1 MTTDTPT
8 IKSLPEVRVLS
19 LRSVLPNYRA
29 QGGLW
34 EKIFTFAKAHDVTA
48 TGPTFAINYTQD
60 GRQMDVEVEVCLPVA
75 SDAHIPEETS
85 FSVRIVPAVARAAVM
100 VYVGPCEGYF
110 SAYQTF
116 FGWIG
121 SEKLTPAGPSRE
133 VYVKRPT
140 GDEEEDKESV
150 TEIQL
155 PIA

>member
-1 MTTDTPT
+1 MTMETPT
-8 IKSLPEVRVLS
+8 IKSLPSLRVLS

-29 QGGLW
+29 QGELW
-34 EKIFTFAKAHDVTA
+34 EKLFAFSQTHNIQA
-48 TGPTFAINYTQD
+48 TGPTLAINYTQN
-60 GRQMDVEVEVCLPVA
+60 GRQTDVEVEVCLPIA
-75 SDAHIPEETS
+75 EDAQVPEEAPFT
-85 FSVRIVPAVARAAVM
+85 VRDVPGVDRAAVM
-100 VYVGPCEGYF
+100 VYVGPCEGFF

-116 FGWIG
+116 FDWLG

-140 GDEEEDKESV
+140 GNEEEDKQSV

>member
-1 MTTDTPT
+1 METQAPT
-8 IKSLPEVRVLS
+8 IKSLPAVRVLS

-29 QGGLW
+29 QGDLW
-34 EKIFTFAKAHDVTA
+34 QKLFAFAQTHGVA
-48 TGPTFAINYTQD
+48 VTGPTFAINFTH
-60 GRQMDVEVEVCLPVA
+60 GSRQTDVEVEVCLPIA
-75 SDAHIPEETS
+75 GDAQAPDEAP
-85 FSVRIVPAVARAAVM
+85 FSVRDVPAVPRAAVM

-121 SEKLTPAGPSRE
+121 AEKLTPTGPSRE

-140 GDEEEDKESV
+140 GNEEQDKESV

-155 PIA
+155 PVA